1 MMSNHPVNGDPED
14 DALWGRVRVI
24 EFPNSFLGIEDK
36 TKKERLKSSECLETI
51 LHWAVE
57 GAMKWYKLGAVGL
70 TTPHAVAETT
80 QKQRDELDYIQ
91 QWIDEVCKDDKEYWT
106 PNEEVVAS
114 YLEWCKSN
122 NVQHPKGPKA
132 LSQSLK
138 AKGYEVGVVRKIDGK
153 TKRGV
158 EGIRVFNN

>member
-1 MMSNHPVNGDPED
+1 LS
-14 DALWGRVRVI
+14 
-24 EFPNSFLGIEDK
+24 
-36 TKKERLKSSECLETI
+36 
-51 LHWAVE
+51 
-57 GAMKWYKLGAVGL
+57 

-138 AKGYEVGVVRKIDGK
+138 AKGYEVGVVRKLMARR
-153 TKRGV
+153 RGELKAFVFSIIKPKSKCNFCNCTSGCFMNPLV
-158 EGIRVFNN
+158 EQFLRRLHLLTRLCWLVTVTFVTFRFGLF